1 MALLS
6 VLISGIIFMLGYYI
20 KFSSVL
26 IGTVVQYFGGS
37 TSFFA
42 TQYLETIYKN
52 YRSDKLSQEILIKYL
67 RDIDNSIKENVLD
80 IDDINNLKNFLDY
93 DFISKHTK
101 FELSDKNIFEN
112 KSLID
117 DVYNNLNKN
126 LTILKFAGLLLSDIG
141 VGKTTLINEFKK
153 V

>member
-26 IGTVVQYFGGS
+26 IGTVVQYFGGP

-80 IDDINNLKNFLDY
+80 IDDINNLKNF
-93 DFISKHTK
+93 
-101 FELSDKNIFEN
+101 
-112 KSLID
+112 
-117 DVYNNLNKN
+117 
-126 LTILKFAGLLLSDIG
+126 
-141 VGKTTLINEFKK
+141 
-153 V
+153 